1 VSAAWEEVCPVER
14 IVADT
19 GVCALVG
26 GQQVAVFRLRDGSL
40 FALGNVDPFTGAA
53 VLSRGIVGDRG
64 GVPKVASPLHK
75 QSFDLRTGVCLDDPD
90 RAVPVYAVRVRD
102 GVVEVAVSGSAGRS
116 PADGQ
121 APAASTA
128 SAVSR

>member
-1 VSAAWEEVCPVER
+1 MSAAWVQVCPAER

-26 GQQVAVFRLRDGSL
+26 GRQVAVFRLRDDSL

-75 QSFDLRTGVCLDDPD
+75 QSFDLRTGLCLDDPD

-102 GVVEVAVSGSAGRS
+102 GVVEVAVDAR
-116 PADGQ
+116 DGQ
-121 APAASTA
+121 APAASAA
-128 SAVSR
+128 SAASR